1 MKTVH
6 SISSSEDDTSD
17 EENFSSVRQWCKID
31 SSSPAHSR
39 FSFTGDMGTKACVT
53 NISDPLEYFELFF
66 IDEIYSYAWHLQA
79 GRATFGVQNHIA
91 NKDEVSTYMSVQTP
105 SGGYNSNSLGNS

>member
-1 MKTVH
+1 MAQKRKLDYYDDDFDFDTESLSSFESDEDFVH

-39 FSFTGDMGTKACVT
+39 FSYTGDMGTKACVT
-53 NISDPLEYFELFF
+53 NISDTLEYFELFF
-66 IDEIYSYAWHLQA
+66 IDEI
-79 GRATFGVQNHIA
+79 VNHIVTL
-91 NKDEVSTYMSVQTP
+91 KP
-105 SGGYNSNSLGNS
+105 IFLLLKI